1 MSQHRSRPF
10 RARLSTAVSTA
21 LWLGGGL
28 LASAAAQAQQ
38 APPTTGEPQTTAE
51 ARAEDT
57 GARTLET
64 VSVLGSRRVQR
75 SSDTTSM
82 SPVDVLPM
90 DQAVEEGAQFD
101 LAQTLQYASPSF
113 TSTRQTGADGADLI
127 DGAALRGLGSDQTL
141 VLVNGKRHHTVSLVN
156 IYGARNRGNTGTD
169 LNSVPLMAID
179 AVEVL
184 RDGAAAQYGSDAIAG
199 VINISLKRDKGC
211 EAVAGYGEYTRG
223 DGENWLATAY
233 CGAQL
238 ATGGMFTVTGEW
250 QDRDRSDRS
259 VPKGSP
265 RIIGDSKVT
274 NRTVFLNGDS
284 PIGEA
289 TEVYFTAGMQSRDAS
304 SAAFAREG
312 IGSEDIPSRNSA
324 AMYPDGFVPFID
336 GELEDRFGIIGVRGD
351 IAQWHW
357 DLSHTYGYNELR
369 YTINNTLNAS
379 LANLDL
385 LNGGAGISPAG
396 FDAGGFS
403 FEQNTSNFDVS
414 RYFDGPLSGINVAFG
429 LERREERY
437 RIRQGEE
444 GSYLDYDGAG
454 EGGNPGSQ
462 GFPGFQPG
470 DETDKSRDSYAAYA
484 DVEVNFTDRFMMDY
498 AVRYE
503 DYSDFGTTLDGKIAA
518 GFRATDEVLL
528 RGSVSTG
535 FRAPSLQQKYFS
547 STITDFIS
555 GEPVDVVI
563 ASNDS
568 ELARLAGVP
577 NLTEETSQSATLGLT
592 WTPQDNLSLTVDL
605 YRIDIDDRIVLSGD
619 FDTTDPAIGPILEA
633 MDVGL
638 ARFFFNAVD
647 TRTEGADVTVT
658 YDFDWADAKW
668 STYLGAN
675 WNKTEVTQ
683 VNTPPELAGREDTI
697 LPERDRLF
705 IENGAPR
712 SKAVLGVDYSRGKW
726 DANVKGIYFGEQELG
741 TFSGTES
748 GVPNQHY
755 ASKASADV
763 SLTYSFTDNTKFTVG
778 GANVFDKFPTR
789 QNPDETDNGHIYE
802 SVQFGLN
809 GAAWYVRLWHKF

>member
-1 MSQHRSRPF
+1 MNPQHSRLF
-10 RARLSTAVSTA
+10 RAVRTSLFLT
-21 LWLGGGL
+21 GGL
-28 LASAAAQAQQ
+28 MASGFAFAQQ
-38 APPTTGEPQTTAE
+38 TPPVTGEPETPAE
-51 ARAEDT
+51 NRAEGT
-57 GARTLET
+57 GKAKTLET

-75 SSDTTSM
+75 SSDTASM

-90 DQAVEEGAQFD
+90 NEVAQTGAQFD

-113 TSTRQTGADGADLI
+113 TSTRQTGADGADLV

-141 VLVNGKRHHTVSLVN
+141 VLVNGKRRHTVSLVN
-156 IYGARNRGNTGTD
+156 LFGARNRGNTGTD
-169 LNSVPLMAID
+169 LNSIPVMAID

-199 VINISLKRDKGC
+199 VMNISLKRSKGC

-223 DGENWLATAY
+223 DGENWLASAY
-233 CGAQL
+233 CGAEL
-238 ATGGMFTVTGEW
+238 ATGGMISITGEW
-250 QDRDRSDRS
+250 QDRGRSDRS
-259 VPKGSP
+259 EPKGSP
-265 RIIGDSKVT
+265 RIIGDSEVT
-274 NRTVFLNGDS
+274 NRTVYLNGDS
-284 PIGEA
+284 PLGESA
-289 TEVYFTAGMQSRDAS
+289 EVYFTAGMQDRDAS

-336 GELEDRFGIIGVRGD
+336 GDLQDRYGIIGLRGD
-351 IAQWHW
+351 AAQWHW
-357 DLSHTYGYNELR
+357 DVSHTYGYNELR
-369 YTINNTLNAS
+369 YTINHTLNAS

-385 LNGGAGISPAG
+385 LTGGRGISPDS

-403 FEQNTSNFDVS
+403 FEQNTTNADVS
-414 RYFDGPLSGINVAFG
+414 RYFDNVLSGLNIAFG
-429 LERREERY
+429 IENREERY
-437 RIRQGEE
+437 RIRAGEE

-462 GFPGFQPG
+462 GFPGFQPS
-470 DETDKSRDSYAAYA
+470 DVTDKERDSWAGYA
-484 DVEVNFTDRFMMDY
+484 DVELDFTDRFMMGF
-498 AVRYE
+498 AARYE
-503 DYSDFGTTLDGKIAA
+503 DYSDFGTTLDGKISA
-518 GFRATDEVLL
+518 GFRASDTILL

-592 WTPQDNLSLTVDL
+592 WTPRDNVSVTLDL
-605 YRIDIDDRIVLSGD
+605 YRIDIDDRVVLSGE
-619 FDTTDPAIGPILEA
+619 FDTSDPAIGPILEA

-647 TRTEGADVTVT
+647 TKTQGADLTVT
-658 YDFDWADAKW
+658 YDFDWADAHW

-675 WNKTEVTQ
+675 YNKTEVTR
-683 VNTPPELAGREDTI
+683 VNTPPALVGREDVL
-697 LPERDRLF
+697 LPERDELF

-712 SKAVLGVDYSRGKW
+712 SKAVLGVNYERGPW
-726 DANVKGIYFGEQELG
+726 EADAKAIYFGEQELG
-741 TFSGTES
+741 TFSGTAA

-755 ASKASADV
+755 ATKASADV
-763 SLTYSFTDNTKFTVG
+763 SLTYAFTENTKFTVG
-778 GANVFDKFPTR
+778 GANVFDTFPTR
-789 QNPDETDNGHIYE
+789 QNPDETDNGHVFE

-809 GAAWYVRLWHKF
+809 GASWYVRLWHRF

>member
-1 MSQHRSRPF
+1 MSQHRSRLF
-10 RARLSTAVSTA
+10 HAVHAA
-21 LWLGGGL
+21 LWLSGGL
-28 LASAAAQAQQ
+28 LASSVAFAQQ
-38 APPTTGEPQTTAE
+38 QTPPVTGEPETPAE
-51 ARAEDT
+51 ARAEET
-57 GARTLET
+57 GKAKTLDT
-64 VSVLGSRRVQR
+64 VSVLGSRRIQR
-75 SSDTTSM
+75 SSDTASM

-141 VLVNGKRHHTVSLVN
+141 VLVNGKRHHTVALVN

-169 LNSVPLMAID
+169 LNSIPLMSID

-199 VINISLKRDKGC
+199 VMNISLKRDKGC

-259 VPKGSP
+259 VPRDGP
-265 RIIGDSKVT
+265 RIIGDSKIT

-284 PIGEA
+284 PLGEA
-289 TEVYFTAGMQSRDAS
+289 AEVYFTAGMQSRDAS

-336 GELEDRFGIIGVRGD
+336 GELEDRFGILGLRGD
-351 IAQWHW
+351 VAQWHW
-357 DLSHTYGYNELR
+357 DLSQTYGYNELR
-369 YTINNTLNAS
+369 YTINRTLNAS

-385 LNGGAGISPAG
+385 LNGGRGISPAS

-403 FEQNTSNFDVS
+403 FEQKTSNFDVS
-414 RYFDGPLSGINVAFG
+414 RYFDGVLSGVNVAFG
-429 LERREERY
+429 VERREERY

-470 DETDKSRDSYAAYA
+470 DVTDKERESWAGYA
-484 DVEVNFTDRFMMDY
+484 DLEVNFTDRFMMDY

-518 GFRATDEVLL
+518 GFHASDTVLL

-577 NLTEETSQSATLGLT
+577 NLKEETSQSATLGLT
-592 WTPQDNLSLTVDL
+592 WSPRSDVSLTLDL
-605 YRIDIDDRIVLSGD
+605 YRIDIDDRVVLSGD
-619 FDTTDPAIGPILEA
+619 FDTSDPSIGPILEA

-647 TRTEGADVTVT
+647 TRTEGADLTVT
-658 YDFDWADAKW
+658 YDFDWANAHW
-668 STYLGAN
+668 NTYLGAN
-675 WNKTEVTQ
+675 YTKTDVTQ
-683 VNTPPELAGREDTI
+683 VNTPPALAGREDVL

-712 SKAVLGVDYSRGKW
+712 SKAVLGVDYERGAW
-726 DANVKGIYFGEQELG
+726 QATVKGIYFGEQELG
-741 TFSGTES
+741 TFSGTEA

-763 SLTYSFTDNTKFTVG
+763 SLTYAFSDNTKFTVG
-778 GANVFDKFPTR
+778 GANVFDKFPTK

>member
-1 MSQHRSRPF
+1 MNPQRSPLF
-10 RARLSTAVSTA
+10 RAVHTSLFLT
-21 LWLGGGL
+21 GGL
-28 LASAAAQAQQ
+28 MASAVAFAQQ
-38 APPTTGEPQTTAE
+38 TPPVTGEPATPTE
-51 ARAEDT
+51 ARAEEA
-57 GARTLET
+57 GKAKTLET

-75 SSDTTSM
+75 SSDTASM

-90 DQAVEEGAQFD
+90 NEVAQTGAQFD

-141 VLVNGKRHHTVSLVN
+141 VLVNGKRRHTVSLVN

-169 LNSVPLMAID
+169 LNSIPVMAID

-199 VINISLKRDKGC
+199 VMNISLKRDKGC

-233 CGAQL
+233 CGAEL
-238 ATGGMFTVTGEW
+238 ATGGMIGITGEW
-250 QDRDRSDRS
+250 QDRGRSDRS
-259 VPKGSP
+259 EPKGSP
-265 RIIGDSKVT
+265 RIIGDSAVT
-274 NRTVFLNGDS
+274 NRTVYLNGDS
-284 PIGEA
+284 PLGEA
-289 TEVYFTAGMQSRDAS
+289 AEVYFTAGMQDRDAS

-336 GELEDRFGIIGVRGD
+336 GDLQDRYGIIGLRGD
-351 IAQWHW
+351 AAQWHW
-357 DLSHTYGYNELR
+357 DVSHTYGYNELR

-385 LNGGAGISPAG
+385 ITGGRGISPDS

-403 FEQNTSNFDVS
+403 FQQNTTNADVS
-414 RYFDGPLSGINVAFG
+414 RYFDNVLSGLNIAFG
-429 LERREERY
+429 LENREERY
-437 RIRQGEE
+437 RIRAGEE

-470 DETDKSRDSYAAYA
+470 DVTDRSRDSWAGYA
-484 DVEVNFTDRFMMDY
+484 DVELDFTDRFMMGF
-498 AVRYE
+498 AARYE

-518 GFRATDEVLL
+518 GFRASDTILL

-577 NLTEETSQSATLGLT
+577 NLTEETSESATLGLT
-592 WTPQDNLSLTVDL
+592 WTPRDNVSVTLDL

-619 FDTTDPAIGPILEA
+619 FDTSDPSIGAILEA

-647 TRTEGADVTVT
+647 TKTQGADLTVT
-658 YDFDWADAKW
+658 YDFDWADAHW

-675 WNKTEVTQ
+675 YNKTEVTR
-683 VNTPPELAGREDTI
+683 VNTPPALVGREDVL
-697 LPERDRLF
+697 LPERDQLF

-712 SKAVLGVDYSRGKW
+712 NKAVLGVNYERGPW
-726 DANVKGIYFGEQELG
+726 EADAKAIYFGEQTLG
-741 TFSGTES
+741 TFSGTAA

-755 ASKASADV
+755 ATKASADV
-763 SLTYSFTDNTKFTVG
+763 SVTYAFTENTKFTVG
-778 GANVFDKFPTR
+778 GANVFDTFPTR
-789 QNPDETDNGHIYE
+789 QNPDETDNGHVFE

-809 GAAWYVRLWHKF
+809 GASWYVRLWHRF

>member
-1 MSQHRSRPF
+1 MSQHRSRLF
-10 RARLSTAVSTA
+10 RAVHTA
-21 LWLGGGL
+21 LWLGGTL
-28 LASAAAQAQQ
+28 LASHAALAQA
-38 APPTTGEPQTTAE
+38 APPVTGEPETPAE
-51 ARAEDT
+51 ERAEET
-57 GARTLET
+57 GRATTLQT
-64 VSVLGSRRVQR
+64 VSVLGSRRVER
-75 SSDTTSM
+75 SSDTASM

-90 DQAVEEGAQFD
+90 ADAAQEGPQFD

-141 VLVNGKRHHTVSLVN
+141 VLVNGKRRHTVSLVN

-169 LNSVPLMAID
+169 LNSIPLMAVD

-199 VINISLKRDKGC
+199 VMNISLKRRKGC

-233 CGAQL
+233 CGAEL

-259 VPKGSP
+259 EPKGSP
-265 RIIGDSKVT
+265 RIIGDSKVE
-274 NRTVFLNGDS
+274 NRTVYINGDS
-284 PIGEA
+284 PIGESA
-289 TEVYFTAGMQSRDAS
+289 EVYFTAGMQDRDAS

-312 IGSEDIPSRNSA
+312 IGSDDIPSRNSE

-336 GELEDRFGIIGVRGD
+336 GDLQDRYGIIGVRGD
-351 IAQWHW
+351 MAQWHW

-385 LNGGAGISPAG
+385 LNGGAGISPAS

-403 FEQNTSNFDVS
+403 FQQNTTNFDVS
-414 RYFDGPLSGINVAFG
+414 RYFDTVLSGLNVAFG
-429 LERREERY
+429 VEQREERY
-437 RIRQGEE
+437 RIREGEE

-470 DETDKSRDSYAAYA
+470 DVTDAERDSWAGYV
-484 DVEVNFTDRFMMDY
+484 DVEVDFTDRFMMGF
-498 AVRYE
+498 AARYE

-518 GFRATDEVLL
+518 GFRASDTVLL

-592 WTPQDNLSLTVDL
+592 WTPRDNVSVTLDL

-619 FDTTDPAIGPILEA
+619 FDTSDPTIGPILEA

-647 TRTEGADVTVT
+647 TRTEGADLTVT
-658 YDFDWADAKW
+658 YDFDWANAHW

-675 WNKTEVTQ
+675 YNKTDVTQ
-683 VNTPPELAGREDTI
+683 VNTPPALVGREDVL
-697 LPERDRLF
+697 LPERDELF

-712 SKAVLGVDYSRGKW
+712 SKAVLGVDYERGPW
-726 DANVKGIYFGEQELG
+726 QANVKGIYFGEQELG
-741 TFSGTES
+741 TFSGTAA

-755 ASKASADV
+755 ATKASADV
-763 SLTYSFTDNTKFTVG
+763 SLTYAFTENTKFTVG
-778 GANVFDKFPTR
+778 GANVFDTFPTR
-789 QNPDETDNGHIYE
+789 QNPDETDNGHVFE

-809 GAAWYVRLWHKF
+809 GASWYVRLWHRF